1 MFGLKTNS
9 AIEMLASMARY
20 ARRAQYEL
28 TSEQKRYQLD
38 TYIESYMGQ
47 IEQKLPRI
55 IRNEIDNFFIA
66 YRGIEKLSIRHIHE
80 NNISTPVEFVKY
92 FKSLTAEEVIEIAS
106 DALKL
111 SAEEVKSIS
120 YQGLLIHLGHLPI
133 TDDASL
139 DEEAQMYYHFFKYPK
154 LAKERLDILFETY
167 YNDFFQ
173 YIENAVMLHLEE
185 VKSHHMDYVNDD
197 LEAYL
202 SALFKSSGKIPD
214 NMSEGLAY
222 ISYFYELDAHAIN
235 ETGNKFIYGFALENR
250 FNEQERKKNTEDLL
264 KALSDP
270 KRIEILRL
278 IGKKRW
284 YSKEL
289 AEYFNLAKGTMS
301 YHINKLL
308 SMGII
313 KETSGEFNR
322 VYYSVDEERLS
333 ILFEEALDDLLNKN
347 EI

>member
-28 TSEQKRYQLD
+28 SSEQKRYQLD

-55 IRNEIDNFFIA
+55 VRNEIDNFFIA
-66 YRGIEKLSIRHIHE
+66 YRGIERISIRHIHE
-80 NNISTPVEFVKY
+80 NNIQTPQEFLGY
-92 FKSLTAEEVIEIAS
+92 FKALTSQDIINIAA
-106 DALKL
+106 DALQL
-111 SAEEVKSIS
+111 SLDEIKHIS

-139 DEEAQMYYHFFKYPK
+139 DEEAQMYYHFFKYPDLTK
-154 LAKERLDILFETY
+154 QRLDILFETY
-167 YNDFFQ
+167 YTDFFQ

-185 VKSHHMDYVNDD
+185 VKSHHIDYVNDD

-202 SALFKSSGKIPD
+202 GALFKSSGQIPD
-214 NMSEGLAY
+214 NMSDGMAY

-235 ETGNKFIYGFALENR
+235 NTGNIFIYGFALENR

-308 SMGII
+308 GMGII

-322 VYYSVDEERLS
+322 VYYSVDEERLTV
-333 ILFEEALDDLLNKN
+333 LFEEALDDLLNKN
-347 EI
+347 EL

>member
-9 AIEMLASMARY
+9 AVEMLASMARY
-20 ARRAQYEL
+20 ARRAQYEV

-55 IRNEIDNFFIA
+55 VRNEIDNFFIA
-66 YRGIEKLSIRHIHE
+66 YRAIEKISMRHIHQ
-80 NNISTPVEFVKY
+80 NDISSPVEFIKY
-92 FKSLTAEEVIEIAS
+92 FKELSSDDILRIAADALSLTVEDINN
-106 DALKL
+106 
-111 SAEEVKSIS
+111 IS

-133 TDDASL
+133 TEDASL
-139 DEEAQMYYHFFKYPK
+139 DEEAQMYYHVFKYPE
-154 LAKERLDILFETY
+154 LAKQRLDILFETY

-185 VKSHHMDYVNDD
+185 VKSHHQDYVDDD

-202 SALFKSSGKIPD
+202 TALFKSTGKIPD
-214 NMSEGLAY
+214 NMSSGTAY

-235 ETGNKFIYGFALENR
+235 DMGNIFIYGFALENR

-264 KALSDP
+264 KSLSDP

-313 KETSGEFNR
+313 CETSGEFNR

-333 ILFEEALDDLLNKN
+333 MLFAETLDDLLNKN

>member
-1 MFGLKTNS
+1 MFGLRTNS

-20 ARRAQYEL
+20 ARREHYET

-38 TYIESYMGQ
+38 TYIESYMSQ
-47 IEQKLPRI
+47 IDQKLPRI
-55 IRNEIDNFFIA
+55 VRNEIDNFFIA
-66 YRGIEKLSIRHIHE
+66 YRGIEKISIRHIHE
-80 NNISTPVEFVKY
+80 KNIETPQAFIAY
-92 FKSLTAEEVIEIAS
+92 FNGLTSDQIIEIAA

-111 SAEEVKSIS
+111 TINDIKNIS
-120 YQGLLIHLGHLPI
+120 YQQLLIQLGNLPI

-139 DEEAQMYYHFFKYPK
+139 DEEAQMYFHFFRYPELMK
-154 LAKERLDILFETY
+154 QRLDILFKTY

-173 YIENAVMLHLEE
+173 YVENAVMLHLEE
-185 VKSHHMDYVNDD
+185 VKSHHMDYVDDD
-197 LEAYL
+197 LEAYF
-202 SALFKSSGKIPD
+202 SALFKSSGEIPD
-214 NMSEGLAY
+214 NMSDGTAY
-222 ISYFYELDAHAIN
+222 ISYFYELDAHAIS
-235 ETGNKFIYGFALENR
+235 ESGNTFIYGFALENR
-250 FNEQERKKNTEDLL
+250 FNEQERKRNTEELL

-313 KETSGEFNR
+313 CETSGEFNR
-322 VYYSVDEERLS
+322 VYYSVDEERLTM
-333 ILFEEALDDLLNKN
+333 LFEDALDDLLNKN
-347 EI
+347 EL

>member
-20 ARRAQYEL
+20 ARRAQYEV
-28 TSEQKRYQLD
+28 TSEEKRYQLD

-47 IEQKLPRI
+47 IDQKLPRI

-66 YRGIEKLSIRHIHE
+66 YRGIEKISIRHIHE
-80 NNISTPVEFVKY
+80 KGIQSPTEFIKY
-92 FKSLTAEEVIEIAS
+92 FSELTPEQIIEIAASALSLSS
-106 DALKL
+106 DEIKN
-111 SAEEVKSIS
+111 IS
-120 YQGLLIHLGHLPI
+120 YQSLLIQLGHLPI

-139 DEEAQMYYHFFKYPK
+139 DEEAQMYYHFFKYPELMK
-154 LAKERLDILFETY
+154 QRLDILFKTY
-167 YNDFFQ
+167 YNNFFQ

-185 VKSHHMDYVNDD
+185 VKSHHSDYANDD
-197 LEAYL
+197 LDAYFG
-202 SALFKSSGKIPD
+202 ALFKSSGQIPD
-214 NMSEGLAY
+214 NMNEGTAY
-222 ISYFYELDAHAIN
+222 ISYFYELDAHTIN
-235 ETGNKFIYGFALENR
+235 DTGNTFIYGFALENR
-250 FNEQERKKNTEDLL
+250 FNERERKKNTEELL
-264 KALSDP
+264 KSLSDP

-313 KETSGEFNR
+313 RETSGEFNR
-322 VYYSVDEERLS
+322 VYYNVDEDRLTM
-333 ILFEEALDDLLNKN
+333 LFEEALDDLLNKN
-347 EI
+347 EL